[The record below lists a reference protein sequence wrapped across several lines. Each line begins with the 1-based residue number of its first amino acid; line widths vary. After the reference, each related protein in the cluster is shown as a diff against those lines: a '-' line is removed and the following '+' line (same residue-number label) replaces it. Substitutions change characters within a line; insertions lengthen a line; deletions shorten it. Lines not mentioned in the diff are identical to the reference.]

1 MGLALF
7 VAVEKQDGPIRC
19 QEVLV
24 AMQNR
29 VAGEI
34 GVGVE
39 MTAEAAARDQDRRDQ
54 VCSSNLQVVR
64 NSHEVTPA

>member
-1 MGLALF
+1 MGLVLSA
-7 VAVEKQDGPIRC
+7 AVEKQDGPIRC
-19 QEVLV
+19 QELFV

-29 VAGEI
+29 VAVGI

-39 MTAEAAARDQDRRDQ
+39 MAVEAAARDQDRWGQ
-54 VCSSNLQVVR
+54 ACSSNLQVMR

>member
-1 MGLALF
+1 MGLALS

-24 AMQNR
+24 AMNR
-29 VAGEI
+29 VA
-34 GVGVE
+34 VE
-39 MTAEAAARDQDRRDQ
+39 MAAEAAARDQDRQDQ
-54 VCSSNLQVVR
+54 ACSSNLQVVR

>member
-1 MGLALF
+1 MGLALS

-29 VAGEI
+29 VA
-34 GVGVE
+34 VG
-39 MTAEAAARDQDRRDQ
+39 MAAEAAARDQDRRDQ
-54 VCSSNLQVVR
+54 ACSSNLQVVR

>member
-1 MGLALF
+1 MGLALS

-29 VAGEI
+29 A
-34 GVGVE
+34 VG
-39 MTAEAAARDQDRRDQ
+39 MAAEAAARDQDRRDQ
-54 VCSSNLQVVR
+54 ACSSNLQVVR